1 MKYIYSVKL
10 MHGNNGKPETI
21 IRENCSDYIKAME
34 AVKDA
39 MEFAEDYG
47 YAAKSCFNEI
57 YNVARWFRKY
67 EGYVRAWKAI
77 TDDIYVIHLDKVKLN
92 DRYIRS
98 WLR

>member
-1 MKYIYSVKL
+1 MKYFYSVKL
-10 MHGNNGKPETI
+10 MRGNIGKTETI

-39 MEFAEDYG
+39 MEFAEDRG

-57 YNVARWFRKY
+57 YNIAGWFRKDQ
-67 EGYVRAWKAI
+67 GYVRAWKAI
-77 TDDIYVIHLDKVKLN
+77 TNDIYVIHLDKVKLN
-92 DRYIRS
+92 DRYIRR